1 MNNRLDIDLAQ
12 MGKKWVAC
20 FDLLGFSQLT
30 SNSLVNAFYQIE
42 LCLFDLKFWAERKP
56 KLGFAWFSD
65 TFLIYASNDS
75 AGSLVAIEA
84 VARHFFQI
92 VLLRR
97 IPMRGAI
104 VCDEFYADKANG
116 IYVGKALVDAVRF
129 GGKCNWVGYVLHP
142 SAVCQMEKVNLP
154 VTGGTYSQRYKTW
167 EVPIKKVLCRNKN
180 QKEEIVE
187 DSETVTVKALLCGA
201 VEGNSQD
208 FVAALEAMSDQTDNP
223 NHKVKYANSIQFMKH
238 FGVSIK

>member
-30 SNSLVNAFYQIE
+30 STSLINAFYQIE
-42 LCLFDLKFWAERKP
+42 LCLFDLKFWEERKP
-56 KLGFAWFSD
+56 KLGIAWFSD
-65 TFLIYASNDS
+65 TFLIYAPNDS
-75 AGSLVAIEA
+75 AGSLVAIET

-97 IPMRGAI
+97 IPMRGAM

-129 GGKCNWVGYVLHP
+129 GEKCNWVGYVLHP
-142 SAVCQMEKVNLP
+142 STVCQMEKVNLP
-154 VTGGTYSQRYKTW
+154 ATSGSYSERYKTW
-167 EVPIKKVLCRNKN
+167 KVPIKKVLRRGKN
-180 QKEEIVE
+180 RKEEIVE
-187 DSETVTVKALLCGA
+187 GSEEVKALLCGA
-201 VEGNSQD
+201 IEGNSRD
-208 FVAALEAMSDQTDNP
+208 FIAALEAMSEQTDKP
-223 NHKVKYANSIQFMKH
+223 NYKVKYTNSIRFMKH
-238 FGVSIK
+238 FGVVVK